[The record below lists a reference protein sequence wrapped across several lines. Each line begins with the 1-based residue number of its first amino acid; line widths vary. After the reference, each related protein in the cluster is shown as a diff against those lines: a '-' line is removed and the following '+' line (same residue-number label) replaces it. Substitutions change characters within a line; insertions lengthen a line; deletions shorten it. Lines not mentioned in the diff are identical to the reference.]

1 MRIRLVTITRN
12 RKGQIARTEQAIA
25 ADFLRIGRGTDCAL
39 HLPDPRV
46 ALHHASIRSAENGAL
61 YIDASDGL
69 LMVDGSFVRSS
80 RLEASQQIVLGPYEI
95 AVLPASAEDDLA
107 LSLELADPL
116 KDSVD
121 EVRSNVNAGLGRT
134 WLSKR
139 LFGAL
144 SAMLILL
151 VFLAWPIYNATAPA
165 GRTTVTQAALTPDA
179 SWDVG
184 TLSSAHANFG
194 RDCGKCHQQ
203 PFVQVKNNA
212 CEDCHQR
219 IGWHFPLDVPAAR
232 AVHERVFPDARCATC
247 HRDHKGENGL
257 VRTDSSLCTDCHRD
271 LTRRHPQSAS
281 PNIADFAKD
290 HPAFKLS
297 ILQPGKRGAEA
308 ILRVPME
315 GGKQAI
321 EKSGLKFPHALHLN
335 KKGVRGPD
343 GRITLNCQNCHTPDE
358 AGLRFKPTTM
368 KEHCQACHS
377 LEFEPKVTSR
387 QVPHEPVEKVMT
399 AITEFYAQAAL
410 TETPIDVVLNDE
422 SIRQPVRPGAR
433 ASDVRRQAALV
444 WATDKAAKITREIF
458 EVRVCFQ
465 CHQITPIAAEGNT
478 PASWQIAPVA
488 ITQHWLPKSRFPHR
502 QHNTTECGKCHEVS
516 ASKTSADIAIPGI
529 KNCQECHGGNERTRD
544 KARGT
549 CETCHGFHTGSH
561 KAGVPVIIP
570 GRVGP
575 AHSAGIADKRETGS
589 SPTEVKP

>member
-1 MRIRLVTITRN
+1 MKIQLVTVTRN
-12 RKGQIARTEQAIA
+12 KKGQVARTEQAISV
-25 ADFLRIGRGTDCAL
+25 DFLRIGRGADCAL

-61 YIDASDGL
+61 YIDATDGL
-69 LMVDGSFVRSS
+69 LMVDGSFERSS
-80 RLEASQQIVLGPYEI
+80 RLEINQQIVLGPYEI
-95 AVLPASAEDDLA
+95 AVLPASADVDLA

-116 KDSVD
+116 KDSVA
-121 EVRSNVNAGLGRT
+121 EVRGNVRAGLGRT

-139 LFGAL
+139 LFGAFGFI
-144 SAMLILL
+144 LILA
-151 VFLAWPIYNATAPA
+151 VFLAWPIYNATAPG
-165 GRTTVTQAALTPDA
+165 GRAMVSQSALTPDA

-194 RDCGKCHQQ
+194 RDCGNCHQQ

-219 IGWHFPLDVPAAR
+219 IGWHFPLDEPAAR
-232 AVHERVFPDARCATC
+232 AVHERVFPGARCAAC

-271 LTRRHPQSAS
+271 LTQRHPQSAS
-281 PNIADFAKD
+281 PNISDFARD

-297 ILQPGKRGAEA
+297 ILQPGKLGPGAIE
-308 ILRVPME
+308 RVPME
-315 GGKQAI
+315 DRKQAV
-321 EKSGLKFPHALHLN
+321 ENSGLKFPHDLHLN
-335 KKGVRGPD
+335 KKGVRGPQ
-343 GRITLNCQNCHTPDE
+343 GRITLDCANCHTPDE

-387 QVPHEPVEKVMT
+387 QVPHDRVEKVMT
-399 AITEFYAQAAL
+399 AVTEFYAQAAL
-410 TETPIDVVLNDE
+410 TDTPIDVVLDAA
-422 SIRQPVRPGAR
+422 SIRQPARPGER
-433 ASDVRRQAALV
+433 VSDVRRQAALT
-444 WATDKAAKITREIF
+444 WATDKAEKITREIF

-465 CHQITPIAAEGNT
+465 CHQITPVAANGT
-478 PASWQIAPVA
+478 APATWQIAPVA

-502 QHNTTECGKCHEVS
+502 QHNTTECGKCHEVGT
-516 ASKTSADIAIPGI
+516 SKTSADIAIPGI
-529 KNCQECHGGNERTRD
+529 NNCRGCHGGNERTRD

-570 GRVGP
+570 GRSGL
-575 AHSAGIADKRETGS
+575 ANTADNRETGGTR
-589 SPTEVKP
+589 PAEGKP